1 VLLQVANIIDQT
13 PEQNKHT
20 ELSLAIME
28 AIGEDAFLE
37 LLIMYED
44 ELKVRC
50 DGFTK
55 AISDLSNKPT
65 NSEFKTKAIEL
76 ALSIMGGGGSSDY
89 DNCHQC

>member
-1 VLLQVANIIDQT
+1 V
-13 PEQNKHT
+13 
-20 ELSLAIME
+20 E

-76 ALSIMGGGGSSDY
+76 AHSIKGGGGSFGYHLITTIAASADKMLKDKKPHSGRY
-89 DNCHQC
+89 